1 MSQNCSRRQKII
13 EKIKCLKFIG
23 KEIKLLKQIKYF
35 KIILVDTK
43 SLKQIK
49 YKIIEIS
56 KSLK

>member
-1 MSQNCSRRQKII
+1 MSQNCSRRHKII
-13 EKIKCLKFIG
+13 RKIECLKFIG

>member
-1 MSQNCSRRQKII
+1 MSQNCSKRHKII
-13 EKIKCLKFIG
+13 EKIKCLKFTG

-49 YKIIEIS
+49 CKIIEIS